1 MGFWSAQEWSVPT
14 RRRRRECTVR
24 CFGATPARSQVWT
37 TKSTCAS
44 KERFA
49 GRLSRGG
56 TCSLR
61 RPRQGRL
68 RTSQESEV
76 NLRNFFIKQTQSP
89 SIISYHNLGQKN
101 QPASVNT
108 VMIYLTCLPT
118 LIKFPSM
125 FSRRAGRN
133 SQRVHVS
140 PSRKSAAMPC
150 PHYTLHTALRRRYF
164 ISSQAS
170 L

>member
-1 MGFWSAQEWSVPT
+1 LGLGPFLPIEVK
-14 RRRRRECTVR
+14 VR
-24 CFGATPARSQVWT
+24 GERAKSWVQLVRS
-37 TKSTCAS
+37 
-44 KERFA
+44 R
-49 GRLSRGG
+49 
-56 TCSLR
+56 
-61 RPRQGRL
+61 
-68 RTSQESEV
+68 ESEV

-133 SQRVHVS
+133 SQSARQPFEKIGRNAVS
-140 PSRKSAAMPC
+140 TLYTSHRTKKKIFHQFPSKSLD
-150 PHYTLHTALRRRYF
+150 Y
-164 ISSQAS
+164 S
-170 L
+170 